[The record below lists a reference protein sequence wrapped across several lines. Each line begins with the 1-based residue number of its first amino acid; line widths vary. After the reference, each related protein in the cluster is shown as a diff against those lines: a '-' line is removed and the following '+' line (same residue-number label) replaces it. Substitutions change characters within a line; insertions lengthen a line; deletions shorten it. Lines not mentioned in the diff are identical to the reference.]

1 MFLNMGFGSSARSAA
16 SRASSATRGL
26 IPKSTGGRVAMGAG
40 AAIGGG
46 AVLAASRNRR
56 SSGSQGFGQDMAS
69 AIASGE
75 FGPAPTY

>member
-1 MFLNMGFGSSARSAA
+1 MFTGMGIGSGIRSRVAGSSSAA
-16 SRASSATRGL
+16 RGL

-46 AVLAASRNRR
+46 AVLAASRNKR